1 MQHRDT
7 FAQTMSQ
14 PTVEIDEDGEF
25 VLVQKKQPRQQER
38 RQARP
43 QERKQEYQSHPQPR
57 QQERQQER
65 KQERQPD
72 MRMIKDTALQL
83 AMLVIGL
90 FVKNPEQGIDKLRQ
104 EWSRLTA
111 PLCDA
116 PEPTEA
122 EKRRH
127 TTNNQIAMNLVE
139 KLVGYYAYQLLS
151 VLRESLTKIRT
162 PDGFPAHHWLAW
174 SYVRTQPIPG
184 WNPTLEDKQK
194 TVVLLLEMLYSPLER
209 NGFGETLYE
218 SMRKARETPISRVS
232 VEKYLDV
239 TTYKMLYDAYTHLP
253 LNVLKRCATYCINML
268 NASTMDDIGVKIC
281 WIASQNVNL
290 LAETIVDTCKYGKG
304 KDKGVYASIQ
314 ILLTNIRI
322 ALQKGPGAS
331 KDFEDYFRQVP
342 WNGKSIATALRTK
355 IRELV
360 ETIDVTQVRECDAFS
375 TTSYDVKT
383 DAVESVPDV
392 REQFPIDIIGALVG
406 ECKNAVD
413 CIKYIVEC
421 LRDPQRQPLAVTCLA
436 HAHARCKG
444 EPAVLTPKLQ
454 TTIEETKFEHSYVR
468 YLIFDVIE
476 QITGVAQ
483 TTKIVAKPTV
493 YPVPNMQSDIETY
506 FDLMQKI
513 NIGYLSS
520 NVGALK
526 ELCDANPID
535 QIMIAFVLK
544 VARDV
549 VGEDKLTTIAQTIK
563 EAKLVSPIIAAFEK
577 ILQQNMLEE
586 LDAPYAN
593 KTFEQLRGKF
603 E

>member
-1 MQHRDT
+1 
-7 FAQTMSQ
+7 
-14 PTVEIDEDGEF
+14 
-25 VLVQKKQPRQQER
+25 
-38 RQARP
+38 
-43 QERKQEYQSHPQPR
+43 
-57 QQERQQER
+57 
-65 KQERQPD
+65 
-72 MRMIKDTALQL
+72 MIKDTALQL
-83 AMLVIGL
+83 AMLVIGM
-90 FVKNPEQGIDKLRQ
+90 FVKNPEQAIDKLRQ

-111 PLCDA
+111 PLCKV
-116 PEPTEA
+116 PEPTE
-122 EKRRH
+122 EMKRRH

-139 KLVGYYAYQLLS
+139 KLVGYYAHSLLS
-151 VLRESLTKIRT
+151 VLRESLIKIRT

-174 SYVRTQPIPG
+174 PYVRTQSVHG

-194 TVVLLLEMLYSPLER
+194 TVALLLEMQYSPLER
-209 NGFGETLYE
+209 NGYGETLFE
-218 SMRKARETPISRVS
+218 SMRKACETPISRTS
-232 VEKYLDV
+232 AEKYLDA
-239 TTYKMLYDAYTHLP
+239 TTYKMLYDAYTRLP
-253 LNVLKRCATYCINML
+253 LNVLERCATYCINML

-281 WIASQNVNL
+281 WIASQNVDL
-290 LAETIVDTCKYGKG
+290 LAHAIVDTCKYGKG
-304 KDKGVYASIQ
+304 KDKGIYASIQ

-331 KDFEDYFRQVP
+331 KDFENYFRQVP

-355 IRELV
+355 ICELV

-383 DAVESVPDV
+383 NADEIAPDN

-413 CIKYIVEC
+413 CIEYIVEC
-421 LRDPQRQPLAVTCLA
+421 LQDPLRQPLAITCLA

-444 EPAVLTPKLQ
+444 KPVVLTPELQ
-454 TTIEETKFEHSYVR
+454 TTIETTEFEHSYVR

-483 TTKIVAKPTV
+483 TTKIVDKHTV
-493 YPVPNMQSDIETY
+493 SPVSDMQSDIEKY
-506 FDLMQKI
+506 FDLMEKI

-520 NVGALK
+520 NVVALK
-526 ELCDANPID
+526 ELCEANPID

-549 VGEDKLTTIAQTIK
+549 VGDDKLVMIAQTIEK
-563 EAKLVSPIIAAFEK
+563 AKLVSPITAAFEE

-586 LDAPYAN
+586 LDAPFAN
-593 KTFEQLRGKF
+593 KTFEQLQDKF
-603 E
+603 EWTTA